1 MPLNNTTPP
10 GALYLIPAPLGES
23 GLDSIPAAA
32 IAVLHRLEY
41 FIVERAKTARHY
53 IKATH
58 PPRALQELHIVEL
71 AQNPATEDWEAL
83 LAPLRAGHDVG
94 LLSEAGCPGIADPGA
109 EVVKRAHLHGIQVV
123 PLAGPSSIVLA
134 LMASGM
140 NGQSFCFHGYLSA
153 KRPELERDLK
163 RLEQSALRLHQ
174 TQLFIEA
181 PYRNGQVIETALK
194 TLSAGTLFGIACD
207 LTLPEQYVRCLPVSE
222 WRENPPPDLHKRPA
236 VFLIGSS

>member
-1 MPLNNTTPP
+1 MSQNLSTPP
-10 GALYLIPAPLGES
+10 GTLYLIPAPLGEA
-23 GLDSIPAAA
+23 GLASIPAAA
-32 IAVLHRLEY
+32 IDVLHRLEY
-41 FIVERAKTARHY
+41 FIAERAKTARHY

-58 PPRALQELHIVEL
+58 PPRALQDLHIVEL
-71 AQNPATEDWEAL
+71 AQNPSTEDWDAL
-83 LAPLRAGHDVG
+83 LTPLREGHDVG

-109 EVVKRAHLHGIQVV
+109 EVVRRAHLSGIEVV

-163 RLEQSALRLHQ
+163 RLEQTALRLHQ

-181 PYRNGQVIETALK
+181 PYRNGQVIDTALK
-194 TLSAGTLFGIACD
+194 TLAAATMFGIACD

-222 WRENPPPDLHKRPA
+222 WHKTPPPDLHKRPA
-236 VFLIGSS
+236 VFLIGV

>member
-1 MPLNNTTPP
+1 
-10 GALYLIPAPLGES
+10 
-23 GLDSIPAAA
+23 
-32 IAVLHRLEY
+32 
-41 FIVERAKTARHY
+41 
-53 IKATH
+53 
-58 PPRALQELHIVEL
+58 
-71 AQNPATEDWEAL
+71 
-83 LAPLRAGHDVG
+83 
-94 LLSEAGCPGIADPGA
+94 LSEAGCPGIADPGA
-109 EVVKRAHLHGIQVV
+109 EVVRRAHALGIQVV

-163 RLEQSALRLHQ
+163 RLEQTALRLHQ

-194 TLSAGTLFGIACD
+194 TLGSGTLFGIACD

-222 WRENPPPDLHKRPA
+222 WHKTPPPDLHKRPA
-236 VFLIGSS
+236 VFLIGS